1 MAAADLCASG
11 LADLDATRGAALI
24 SEPPPQLLDGG
35 QTGVTADPD
44 QTRLPKPIAEPADAT
59 RAPFLPKT
67 PATTQV
73 GVGRVLG
80 NRYRLEQLLGAGGM
94 GAVYRAADLQVP
106 GELFAVKVLKPS
118 LRGHLELVGALREEV
133 RKTRTLSHPNI
144 VSAYSVNSDDDGDY
158 MLMEYLEGETLQS
171 LLDEEFGRGIPFDR
185 AWPLITDMCAG
196 LAFAH
201 DHNVIHSDLKPSN
214 VFVTTH
220 GKVKLLDFGI
230 ARVARGPIRG
240 FDPAALH
247 AMTEM
252 YASCEMLESDSA
264 DVRDDVYG
272 LGCVVYEMLSGRHPF
287 ARRRTTDARDLK
299 LQPEPLP
306 RLTRRQNAALARAL
320 CFDRKRRIA
329 SVEEFKAQM
338 QPTQPVGWPMLL
350 SAGGITLAVLLLAA
364 AVSRHGVDG
373 LLARLTTTGPALASV
388 QLLAHRAAALG
399 VDSRDS
405 LARAG
410 FGALDDAQ
418 ARLKV
423 GANAEAQPYLEK
435 AAESL
440 KSAARLGARMTAVGS
455 TAEEIDAAVRLC
467 RRETG
472 NDPDCTAASLTDER
486 ARQVS
491 LRPFTLD
498 TAPATNGEFASFVR
512 ETGYLTAAERAKGLY
527 AAAEQPVFLSGTTW
541 QTLRDQQLP
550 QGGNPADFPVRGI
563 DYASA
568 KAYCAWRGKRLPS
581 EDEWEYAARGPARQ
595 IFPWGNRVEDAPGP
609 ALQQLRPVSSL
620 KSTGYF
626 GSLGQGGLVWEW
638 TEGALDSRP
647 ILRGASFLVNLA
659 FYRRLAMR
667 ERESPLHARVDTG
680 IRCAVSSTAWPD
692 AAGSGAKIPSEA
704 P

>member
-1 MAAADLCASG
+1 MAVADLCAPS
-11 LADLDATRGAALI
+11 LTELDAPRGAALI
-24 SEPPPQLLDGG
+24 SEPPPQLPDGG
-35 QTGVTADPD
+35 QTGMTADPD
-44 QTRLPKPIAEPADAT
+44 QIRSPNLIAEPADAI
-59 RAPFLPKT
+59 RASFLPRT
-67 PATTQV
+67 PATPQV

-94 GAVYRAADLQVP
+94 GAVYRVADLQVP

-144 VSAYSVNSDDDGDY
+144 VSAYSVNSDENDDY
-158 MLMEYLEGETLQS
+158 MLMEYLEGETLQN

-196 LAFAH
+196 LAYAH

-240 FDPAALH
+240 FDPAALR

-252 YASCEMLESDSA
+252 YASCEMLESEPP
-264 DVRDDVYG
+264 DVRDDVFA

-287 ARRRTTDARDLK
+287 ARRRATDARDLK

-306 RLTRRQNAALARAL
+306 RLRRRQNAALARAM

-329 SVEEFKAQM
+329 SVEEFKAEL
-338 QPTQPVGWPMLL
+338 QPTRWVGWPGLT
-350 SAGGITLAVLLLAA
+350 SAAGVTLAVLLGA
-364 AVSRHGVDG
+364 AVSRYGVGG
-373 LLARLTTTGPALASV
+373 LLSRLPTATPSVASV
-388 QLLAHRAAALG
+388 QLLASRAAALG
-399 VDSRDS
+399 VDLRDS
-405 LARAG
+405 LMRVG
-410 FGALDDAQ
+410 LGALDDAQ
-418 ARLKV
+418 ARLQV
-423 GANAEAQPYLEK
+423 GANAEAKPYLEK

-467 RRETG
+467 RQETG
-472 NDPDCTAASLTDER
+472 NDPECTAASLADER
-486 ARQVS
+486 SRQVS
-491 LRPFTLD
+491 LQPFTLD
-498 TAPATNGEFASFVR
+498 PAPVTNGDFARFVR
-512 ETGYLTAAERAKGLY
+512 ETGYVTAAERAKGLY
-527 AAAEQPVFLSGTTW
+527 AAAEQPVFLAGTTW
-541 QTLRDQQLP
+541 QTLRDKELP
-550 QGGNPADFPVRGI
+550 RDADPADYPVRGI

-568 KAYCAWRGKRLPS
+568 KAYCTWRGKRLPS

-595 IFPWGNRVEDAPGP
+595 IFPWGNRPEDAPGP
-609 ALQQLRPVSSL
+609 ALRHIRPVSSL

-626 GSLGQGGLVWEW
+626 GSLGQGGVVWEW
-638 TEGALDSRP
+638 TEGAQDSRP
-647 ILRGASFLVNLA
+647 ILRGASYLVNLA
-659 FYRRLAMR
+659 FYQRLAMR
-667 ERESPLHARVDTG
+667 ERENPLHARVDTG
-680 IRCAVSSTAWPD
+680 IRCAASSTAWPD
-692 AAGSGAKIPSEA
+692 AAGSVAKIPGEA